1 MIGKKESGT
10 VVASKLIVALLLVLP
25 FASAA
30 LAQGKKPTTLAD
42 LASYTGVDRNQLL
55 LAGAKNEGKV
65 VWYTSLAGSSYK
77 ELAQGFENKYPGV
90 KVDVYRAAG
99 SELSAKIMAET
110 QAKQPLADAI
120 ETTLPLLK
128 SFREDRLLKSYLS
141 PYLAKYPASAKEQ
154 AEKGLFFWAVDRE
167 SYIGVGYNPNSI
179 APKAVPKNFA
189 DLLRPELKG
198 KIGFTTSETGVR
210 MIGAILKFKGE
221 EFLKKLKAQEIS
233 LHAVSGRA
241 MADMA
246 ISGEVP
252 LSPTIFRDHA
262 MESKNKGAP
271 IDWVPMEAVPTNAG
285 AVAVFAQAPHP
296 HAALLMADFILSPEG
311 QKILESLEFGSPSKN
326 FGFKR
331 WYPEAGLNTTQYDKE
346 STHWQ
351 KLLRELGQK

>member
-1 MIGKKESGT
+1 MIRKIKSANT
-10 VVASKLIVALLLVLP
+10 VASELILVLLLVS
-25 FASAA
+25 FASAFA
-30 LAQGKKPTTLAD
+30 AQVKKPTTLAE
-42 LASYTGVDRNQLL
+42 LAAYAGIDRNQLL

-77 ELAQGFENKYPGV
+77 ELAQGFESKYPGI
-90 KVDVYRAAG
+90 KVDVYRAAS
-99 SELSAKIMAET
+99 SELSAKILAEA

-128 SFREDRLLKSYLS
+128 SLREDSLLTPYVS
-141 PYLAKYPASAKEQ
+141 PYLAKYPANAKEP
-154 AEKGLFFWAVDRE
+154 ADKGLFFWAVDRE

-179 APKAVPKNFA
+179 APKSVPKNFA
-189 DLLRPELKG
+189 ELLRPELKG
-198 KIGFTTSETGVR
+198 KMGFTTTDTGVR
-210 MIGAILKFKGE
+210 MIGATLKFKGE
-221 EFLKKLKAQEIS
+221 EFLKKLKTQEII
-233 LHAVSGRA
+233 LHSISGRA

-252 LSPTIFRDHA
+252 LSPSIFRDHA

-271 IDWVPMEAVPTNAG
+271 IDWVPMEGVPTNAG
-285 AVAVFAQAPHP
+285 AVALFSQAPHP

-311 QKILESLEFGSPSKN
+311 QKILERLEFGSPSKN

-331 WYPEAGLNTTQYDKE
+331 WYPEAGMNTTQYDNE